1 MNINRDKVYELY
13 MKWVDEV
20 SEECDWKTHFTPNEI
35 VHQICHI
42 IETEKEVVNNNIK
55 NEINQVIT
63 ELDSSIEQPSELE
76 NEVESMRWYRMGR
89 NRVRLDLSNKLKQIL
104 NV

>member
-1 MNINRDKVYELY
+1 MNINRDKVYESY
-13 MKWVDEV
+13 MEWVDEV
-20 SEECDWKTHFTPNEI
+20 SEACDWKTHFTPLEI

-76 NEVESMRWYRMGR
+76 KEVESMRWYRMGR
-89 NRVRLDLSNKLKQIL
+89 NRVRLDLSNKLKQII